1 MAGVMIVED
10 DAALREML
18 RDALEKR
25 KYTVITAAD
34 GREAWQNSGRQLLM
48 LL

>member
-18 RDALEKR
+18 RDSLEKR
-25 KYTVITAAD
+25 KYTVITACR
-34 GREAWQNSGRQLLM
+34 REGSTGQIPSLGG
-48 LL
+48 